1 LEGFLEKHNFMIGVG
16 MLKGLSRVF
25 LIPKSKNEV
34 LKLIENI

>member
-25 LIPKSKNEV
+25 LIPKSKARI
-34 LKLIENI
+34 LQLIENL